1 MTVRLVSEQGTESTD
16 LAFTREVLGASTSHL
31 ERCYQCQA
39 CSSGC
44 PFAYI
49 FDYAPHQLLRMVQ
62 LGLKDR
68 VMQSKTYWL
77 CASCE
82 TCATRCPNDIEIV
95 QVMDTL
101 RHIAFREGYTEQTPL
116 PLFHRT
122 FLGGVKSYGK
132 LFELMLILRYML
144 TSRDIFK
151 LNELPGNMK
160 MGYNMFSRGKLAV
173 TPDKIKGM
181 ANIKR
186 IFQQTEKKNG

>member
-1 MTVRLVSEQGTESTD
+1 MTVRLVSQQGTENAD
-16 LAFTREVLGASTSHL
+16 PAFAREVMGTSAAHL

-44 PFAYI
+44 PVAYA
-49 FDYAPHQLLRMVQ
+49 FDYAPHQILRMVQ

-68 VMQSKTYWL
+68 VLDSKTYWL

-101 RHIAFREGYTEQTPL
+101 RHIAIREGRTRQTGL
-116 PLFHRT
+116 PMFHDT
-122 FLGGVKSYGK
+122 FLGTVKGNGK
-132 LFELMLILRYML
+132 VYELMLIMKYMISSGDL
-144 TSRDIFK
+144 FK
-151 LNELPGNMK
+151 ISDLPQNIKLGA
-160 MGYNMFSRGKLAV
+160 NMFFKGKLAIL
-173 TPDKIKGM
+173 PDKIKGV

-186 IFQQTEKKNG
+186 IFQQTERKNG

>member
-1 MTVRLVSEQGTESTD
+1 MTVRLVSEQGLESAD
-16 LAFTREVLGASTSHL
+16 PAFTREVLGDGKAHL

-44 PFAYI
+44 PVAYV

-62 LGLKDR
+62 LGFKDR
-68 VMQSKTYWL
+68 VLDSKTYWL

-95 QVMDTL
+95 QIMDTL
-101 RHIAFREGYTEQTPL
+101 RHIAFKEGRTLQTPL

-122 FLGGVKSYGK
+122 FLSGIRSNGK

-144 TSRDIFK
+144 TSGDIFK
-151 LNELPGNMK
+151 LSELPNNVK
-160 MGYNMFSRGKLAV
+160 MGFNMFTRGKLSIL
-173 TPDKIKGM
+173 PDRIKGM

-186 IFQQTEKKNG
+186 IFQQTERKNG

>member
-1 MTVRLVSEQGTESTD
+1 MTVRLVSEQGTENAD
-16 LAFTREVLGASTSHL
+16 PAFTREVLGASVAHL

-44 PFAYI
+44 PVAYI

-62 LGLKDR
+62 LGLNDR
-68 VMQSKTYWL
+68 VLESKTYWL

-122 FLGGVKSYGK
+122 LLGGVKSYGK

-160 MGYNMFSRGKLAV
+160 MGFNMFSRGKLAIM
-173 TPDKIKGM
+173 PDKIKGM

-186 IFQQTEKKNG
+186 IFQQTESKNG

>member
-1 MTVRLVSEQGTESTD
+1 MTVRLVSEQGTENAD
-16 LAFTREVLGASTSHL
+16 PAFVREVLGTSAGHL

-44 PFAYI
+44 PVAFA

-68 VMQSKTYWL
+68 VLDSQTYWL

-82 TCATRCPNDIEIV
+82 TCATRCPNDIQIV

-101 RHIAFREGYTEQTPL
+101 RHIALREGRTQQTGL
-116 PLFHRT
+116 PLFHDT
-122 FLGGVKSYGK
+122 FLSGVRSNGK
-132 LFELMLILRYML
+132 VFELMLILRYML
-144 TSRDIFK
+144 ISRDIFK
-151 LNELPGNMK
+151 LSELPGNMK
-160 MGYNMFSRGKLAV
+160 MGIDMFTRGKLAIL
-173 TPDKIKGM
+173 PARIKGL

-186 IFQQTEKKNG
+186 IFQQTERKNG

>member
-1 MTVRLVSEQGTESTD
+1 MTVRLVSRQGMESAD
-16 LAFTREVLGASTSHL
+16 PAFTREVLDASRANL

-44 PFAYI
+44 PVAYA

-62 LGLKDR
+62 LGFKER
-68 VMQSKTYWL
+68 VLDSTTYWL

-101 RHIAFREGYTEQTPL
+101 RHIALREGRTQRTGL
-116 PLFHRT
+116 PLFHNT
-122 FLGGVKSYGK
+122 FLSGVRSNGK
-132 LFELMLILRYML
+132 VYELMLILRYML
-144 TSRDIFK
+144 ISRDIFK
-151 LNELPGNMK
+151 LGELPGNIK
-160 MGYNMFSRGKLAV
+160 MGIGMFTRGKLAV
-173 TPDKIKGM
+173 LPARIKGL

-186 IFQQTEKKNG
+186 IFQQTEGEND